1 MEKDE
6 KKLEAEK
13 KMQKKSEPA
22 SGGILVG
29 LVKKL
34 LSINFLKWGV
44 KKDF

>member
-6 KKLEAEK
+6 KKSAAEK
-13 KMQKKSEPA
+13 KMQQPSEPA
-22 SGGILVG
+22 SDGILVG

-44 KKDF
+44 RKDF